1 MAVTTSK
8 TADQPIFESV
18 FNAVAHA
25 FSCYVQKASRAD
37 QVARLNDKS
46 DEELAKMGL
55 RREDIPRYVFRDLLH
70 I

>member
-25 FSCYVQKASRAD
+25 FSCYVQKAS
-37 QVARLNDKS
+37 Q
-46 DEELAKMGL
+46 
-55 RREDIPRYVFRDLLH
+55 DIPRYVFRDLLH